1 MVVVKSHVSLSI
13 GSEGYILKMGG
24 FTISGGLSIG
34 TILAKKHFMNI
45 FWYII
50 IVLVNCTVNFFR
62 KNFCI
67 FGLLNKINS
76 GSATLIRK
84 R

>member
-1 MVVVKSHVSLSI
+1 MVVVKSQSLSI
-13 GSEGYILKMGG
+13 GSEGYILQMGG

-34 TILAKKHFMNI
+34 TILAKKHFINI

-50 IVLVNCTVNFFR
+50 SVLVNCAVNFFR

-76 GSATLIRK
+76 GSATLKRK